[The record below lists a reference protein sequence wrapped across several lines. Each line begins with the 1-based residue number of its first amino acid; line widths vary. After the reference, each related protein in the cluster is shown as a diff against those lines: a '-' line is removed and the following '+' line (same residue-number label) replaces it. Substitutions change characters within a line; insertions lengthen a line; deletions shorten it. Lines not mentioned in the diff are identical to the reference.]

1 MPPPAARGLG
11 NMPGPSPQRGVDGG
25 SLVAPLP
32 PRVHDTAASRGRT
45 EQQPETGPE
54 WPNFQ
59 GPWREKMTRKTG
71 HWRVSARWMGGWL
84 DGWDVKNCS
93 LFGLHDF
100 CCGCCA
106 AAGRRRSHAAFAL
119 GDWGAT
125 RGRGNRPSQ
134 MGDGRLDAS
143 KMVAGCQ
150 PTHHACST
158 NPPGHAS
165 AGQASSGQ

>member
-1 MPPPAARGLG
+1 
-11 NMPGPSPQRGVDGG
+11 
-25 SLVAPLP
+25 
-32 PRVHDTAASRGRT
+32 
-45 EQQPETGPE
+45 
-54 WPNFQ
+54 
-59 GPWREKMTRKTG
+59 MTRKTG

-125 RGRGNRPSQ
+125 RGG
-134 MGDGRLDAS
+134 GKHAIADGRWQTRCKQDGGGMPAHPPRLFDE
-143 KMVAGCQ
+143 
-150 PTHHACST
+150 PTWARLRWTSLLRAIKGNLGTCVI
-158 NPPGHAS
+158 A
-165 AGQASSGQ
+165 